1 MSMEPGTQITV
12 RNVSPELARRL
23 KAVAAERQESV
34 NTVVLDILE
43 GAMGINER
51 RARLDRY
58 ATWTQQDLLDFEG
71 SLREQR
77 VVDADLWR

>member
-1 MSMEPGTQITV
+1 MEPGVQITV

-23 KAVAAERQESV
+23 KAVAAERNESV
-34 NTVVLDILE
+34 NTVVLEILE

-58 ATWTQQDLLDFEG
+58 ATWTPEDLHDFEG